1 MLRANNEA
9 SEGIGVIG
17 GCRLLLFST
26 LFHHCSQFCLSCGEL
41 ALLVVAVGKNPGN
54 EIYVLLQCSVGP
66 CTLLFSRGS
75 TKSLLFLFPRQAGF
89 HRFGA
94 LNSL

>member
-26 LFHHCSQFCLSCGEL
+26 LFHHCSQFCLSCGDL
-41 ALLVVAVGKNPGN
+41 TLLVVAVGKNPGN

-66 CTLLFSRGS
+66 GTLLFFLRGVRNLYS
-75 TKSLLFLFPRQAGF
+75 FYFLDRLDFTG
-89 HRFGA
+89 
-94 LNSL
+94 LEL